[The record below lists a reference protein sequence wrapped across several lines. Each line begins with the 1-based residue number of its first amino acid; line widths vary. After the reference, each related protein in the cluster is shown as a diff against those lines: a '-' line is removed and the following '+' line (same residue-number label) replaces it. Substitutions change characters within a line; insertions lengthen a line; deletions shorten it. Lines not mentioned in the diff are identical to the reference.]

1 MAIKHLFIVCG
12 EPSGELHAA
21 GLTRCIKELNPLI
34 KISGVGGPLLAG
46 AGASVFYDIKG
57 LAVFGLFDAL
67 RKLPHFLYL
76 KKLILKEM
84 EIRNPDAIILVDFS
98 GFNLRLAKAVNK
110 KIPVIYYVSPQ
121 VWASRQ
127 GRIKTI
133 KRYVSKMVVLFK
145 FEKEFYLSHGID
157 AEFTGQPLL
166 DTVTPSLSR
175 KEFLSGINLR
185 GGRRTIALLPG
196 SRRQEVEKILPVMLK
211 AGMLIKKELPDIQYV
226 IAKAP
231 QLDWD
236 IYRNRIRGLAMEVRI
251 TEGKT
256 YDCLNAADFALVC
269 SGTATLEATI
279 LAVPFATVYRMNWLS
294 YLLYLPQVRVPYI
307 SMANIVAGKRI
318 IREFIQ
324 SEATPQR
331 IAREAVAIL
340 ESPGELK
347 NLRERLLGVTRLLGE
362 KGAARRAAETILN
375 FLEN

>member
-21 GLTRCIKELNPLI
+21 GLARCIKELNPGI
-34 KISGVGGPLLAG
+34 KISGVGGPLLAN
-46 AGASVFYDIKG
+46 AGVSLLYDIKG

-67 RKLPHFLYL
+67 KKLPNFICL
-76 KKLILKEM
+76 KKLILKEI
-84 EIRNPDAIILVDFS
+84 EVQNPDAIILVDFS
-98 GFNLRLAKAVNK
+98 GFNLRLAKTINK

-145 FEKEFYLSHGID
+145 FEKEFYRSRGIE
-157 AEFTGQPLL
+157 AEFAGQPLL
-166 DTVTPSLSR
+166 DSVRPSLSR
-175 KEFLSGINLR
+175 QEFLSSINLNEA
-185 GGRRTIALLPG
+185 RRTIALLPG
-196 SRRQEVEKILPVMLK
+196 SRQQEVDKILPVMLE
-211 AGMLIKKELPDIQYV
+211 AGMLIKKRFPDIQYV

-231 QLDWD
+231 QLDWG
-236 IYRNRIRGLAMEVRI
+236 IYRNKTKNMELEFRI

-269 SGTATLEATI
+269 SGTATLEAAI

-294 YLLYLPQVRVPYI
+294 YLLYLPQVKVPYI
-307 SMANIVAGKRI
+307 SMANIVAGKGI
-318 IREFIQ
+318 VREFIQ
-324 SEATPQR
+324 SRATPQR
-331 IAREAVAIL
+331 IARETIALL
-340 ESPGELK
+340 ENPEKLK
-347 NLRERLLGVTRLLGE
+347 NLHEELLKVINLLGE
-362 KGAARRAAETILN
+362 KGAARRAAKITLE